1 MLSNTTLF
9 INCMQG
15 YSHVGFPH
23 IGGGCHGHPQ
33 GAHPTPHHPCPYDPR
48 LLGEPPCRCVGGTRR
63 GLAHYCMLSN
73 TTLFINCMQGY
84 SHVGFSHTSGAGSHG
99 HPQGALPDTHTTP
112 VPTTH
117 DWWENCHVGVWVGQG
132 GDWPTLSHPH
142 TVKPTFLCT
151 HPRWYRLQGHP
162 ACRLGF
168 PELYHHQSLL
178 HQNHRRRYRLDCRFP
193 R

>member
-63 GLAHYCMLSN
+63 GLAHPVPPTYCKTYISLYSPSMVSSPGPPCLS
-73 TTLFINCMQGY
+73 
-84 SHVGFSHTSGAGSHG
+84 VGFS
-99 HPQGALPDTHTTP
+99 
-112 VPTTH
+112 
-117 DWWENCHVGVWVGQG
+117 
-132 GDWPTLSHPH
+132 
-142 TVKPTFLCT
+142 
-151 HPRWYRLQGHP
+151 
-162 ACRLGF
+162 
-168 PELYHHQSLL
+168 
-178 HQNHRRRYRLDCRFP
+178 
-193 R
+193 